1 MWQICQLYRN
11 NHSSK
16 GTTNHARRAEH
27 PSQSV
32 PPTDK
37 APLTHPHNNNAKTA
51 QHPLSTVK
59 PGKNPPPFFSSI
71 PINSANPIRQQ
82 QQQGIFFAR
91 TKSKEEMMAEKN

>member
-16 GTTNHARRAEH
+16 RTTNHARRAEH

-37 APLTHPHNNNAKTA
+37 APLTHPYNNNAKTA
-51 QHPLSTVK
+51 LHPPFKT
-59 PGKNPPPFFSSI
+59 PPPPPPQYPST
-71 PINSANPIRQQ
+71 PPTPSANNS
-82 QQQGIFFAR
+82 
-91 TKSKEEMMAEKN
+91 SKGSSPLEPNLKKR